1 MKQIAQNYK
10 TGELKVIE
18 VPAPRCRPGGVLVQ
32 TAFSAVSTGTELM
45 KFSEGRLSLIGKAR
59 ARPDQVAK
67 VVRSVQQQGLLA
79 TYNKVMNKLD
89 SFTPLGY
96 SSSGIVVEIGEGVS
110 GFHVG
115 QRVCCAGNQYAT
127 HAEYNWVPTNLCVPL
142 PDGAPLDQAAF
153 TTIAAIALQ
162 AMRQSET
169 RLGET
174 VCVIGLG
181 LIGQILVRLLRSAGV
196 RTVGLDRL
204 ETRCR
209 SAEAAGAV
217 LCAVASDDS
226 SEQFA
231 SRVTQLTAGN
241 GVDCVFITA
250 GSNDPDLAKRAAGLL
265 RDRGRIVDIGKCTL
279 NLPWNDFYDKE
290 LDVRFSRSYGPGRY
304 DPLYEE
310 GGIDYPIGQVRWTER
325 RNMEAIVGLLADGRL
340 DFSSLVT
347 DVVAFDAAVSAFERL
362 NKGSADSLGV
372 LFSYAPDAAR
382 SDRIAYRPRAVASK
396 DRVRLGVIGAGA
408 YASSMLLPQLVS
420 NDQVELVEVVTNT
433 GLSGATAARKFGFA
447 RASTNASTVL
457 EADDIDAV
465 LIATRHA
472 SHADLAARALRA
484 GKAVFVEKPLALDRT
499 SLARVIETVHQTGN
513 DRLMVGF
520 NRRFSPLLS
529 SARDSFSSS
538 GPQILHYRVV
548 AGPLEKTSW
557 YSQAETEGS
566 RFAGEGGHFI
576 DALSWWVGSEPVRVT
591 ASAAGSDID
600 NLVAT
605 LTFDDG
611 SVATLS
617 YLTGGDSRV
626 PKELLEASGS
636 AGFVKFDN
644 FSRVESW
651 SKGSRSSKK
660 APLDKGQGPMLSA
673 FVDCVRSGKPM
684 PIPFQS
690 LLATTRA
697 TLAVQESAATG
708 LLVDLRSAT
717 PPEIENEL
725 SASAIP

>member
-10 TGELKVIE
+10 TGELKLID
-18 VPAPRCRPGGVLVQ
+18 VPAPRCRAGGVVVR

-45 KFSEGRLSLIGKAR
+45 KFSEGRLSLLGKAR

-67 VVRSVQQQGLLA
+67 VVRSVRQQGLLA

-96 SSSGIVVEIGEGVS
+96 SSSGTVVEIGEGVS

-127 HAEYNWVPTNLCVPL
+127 HAEYNWVPVNLCVPL

-196 RTVGLDRL
+196 RAVGLDRL
-204 ETRCR
+204 EQRCR
-209 SAEAAGAV
+209 LAEAAGAAF
-217 LCAVASDDS
+217 CAVASDDGAEDFS
-226 SEQFA
+226 
-231 SRVTQLTAGN
+231 SRVAQLTAGH

-250 GSNDPDLAKRAAGLL
+250 GSNDPDLARRAADLL

-325 RNMEAIVGLLADGRL
+325 RNMEAIVALLADGQL
-340 DFSSLVT
+340 DFTSLVT
-347 DVVAFDAAVSAFERL
+347 DVVAFDGAVSAYERL
-362 NKGSADSLGV
+362 SQGSAESLGV
-372 LFSYAPDAAR
+372 LFSYPADAER
-382 SDRIAYRPRAVASK
+382 SDRIAYRPRAVLTK

-408 YASSMLLPQLVS
+408 YASSMLLPQLVA
-420 NDQVELVEVVTNT
+420 NDRVDLVEVVTNT

-447 RASTNASTVL
+447 RASTSAASVL

-472 SHADLAARALRA
+472 SHADLAVQALRA
-484 GKAVFVEKPLALDRT
+484 GKAVFVEKPLALDGA
-499 SLARVIETVHQTGN
+499 SLARIVEAVHQTGN

-520 NRRFSPLLS
+520 NRRFSPLLAA
-529 SARDSFSSS
+529 ARDAFSC
-538 GPQILHYRVV
+538 PAAQVVQYRVV

-557 YSQAETEGS
+557 YAQAETEGS

-576 DALSWWVGSEPVRVT
+576 DALSWWIGSEPVRVT
-591 ASAAGSDID
+591 ASAAGQDID

-605 LTFDDG
+605 LGFADG
-611 SVATLS
+611 SIATLS

-626 PKELLEASGS
+626 PKELLEASGP
-636 AGFVKFDN
+636 AGFVRFDN
-644 FSRVESW
+644 FSRYESW
-651 SKGSRSSKK
+651 RKGSRLAKK
-660 APLDKGQGPMLSA
+660 GALDKGQGPMLAA
-673 FVDCVRSGKPM
+673 FVDSVRSGAPM
-684 PIPFQS
+684 PIPLRS

-697 TLAVQESAATG
+697 TLAVQESAASG
-708 LLVDLRSAT
+708 LAVDLWSAV
-717 PPEIENEL
+717 L
-725 SASAIP
+725 SQDDSERTASAIP